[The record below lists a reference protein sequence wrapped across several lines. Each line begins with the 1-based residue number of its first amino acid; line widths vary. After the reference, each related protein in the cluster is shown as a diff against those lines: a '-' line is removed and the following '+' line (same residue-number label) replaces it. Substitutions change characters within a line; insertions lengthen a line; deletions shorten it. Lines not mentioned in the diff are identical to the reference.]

1 MKFFKTIGL
10 LTLLMLITTGCV
22 SKYPDYGN
30 FGGKDVD
37 FSYAVEGNEYA
48 LDFYVVSTIQFTN
61 TSAKTGNVTWDFG
74 DGTT

>member
-22 SKYPDYGN
+22 SKDPDYGN

-37 FSYAVEGNEYA
+37 FS
-48 LDFYVVSTIQFTN
+48 
-61 TSAKTGNVTWDFG
+61 
-74 DGTT
+74 